1 MGMTVKQLRKKLEKY
16 ADDVEVIID
25 GDDEGYYT
33 LEKVKPNTVDDK
45 RKQVCNLISSN
56 ES

>member
-1 MGMTVKQLRKKLEKY
+1 MTVKQLRKKLEKY